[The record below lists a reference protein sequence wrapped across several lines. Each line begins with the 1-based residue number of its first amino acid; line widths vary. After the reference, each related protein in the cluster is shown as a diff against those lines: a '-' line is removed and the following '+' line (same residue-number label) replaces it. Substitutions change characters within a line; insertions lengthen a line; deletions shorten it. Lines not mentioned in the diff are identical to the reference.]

1 MCIVYW
7 SGCRVVF
14 VAQCVLWPSKHA
26 LKAVSGLSALAF
38 SCAGAD
44 GGLFENVSTAGCPQ
58 PTEVEDEHNHC
69 CVFAALFWGGDP
81 YQPFHTSLHCSLP
94 GCESVLL

>member
-1 MCIVYW
+1 M
-7 SGCRVVF
+7 F
-14 VAQCVLWPSKHA
+14 VAQCVLWPSKRA

-44 GGLFENVSTAGCPQ
+44 RGLFENVSTAGCPQ

-69 CVFAALFWGGDP
+69 CVFAALFGGRGSLP
-81 YQPFHTSLHCSLP
+81 AVHTSLHCSLP